1 MSLGRASFLAATIV
15 VVSASAATAK
25 PTAVTA
31 DVNLREAPATTSK
44 ILTLIP
50 KGSTVELATC
60 ANGWCQVTF
69 NGQQGYAISNN
80 LGMGPP
86 RSAVRRPPP
95 PQVYAGGPPP
105 GYPDGPVY
113 VGPPYPYPYPYPY
126 YGYYGYGPY
135 WGPRFGFGWRG
146 GWRRW

>member
-1 MSLGRASFLAATIV
+1 MFLGRASVLAATIV
-15 VVSASAATAK
+15 LAFAGAAFAK
-25 PTAVTA
+25 PTAVIA

-50 KGSTVELATC
+50 KGSTVEVASCT
-60 ANGWCQVTF
+60 NGWCQVSF
-69 NGQQGYAISNN
+69 NSQQGYAIATN

-86 RSAVRRPPP
+86 RTAVRRPP

-105 GYPDGPVY
+105 GYADEPVY
-113 VGPPYPYPYPYPY
+113 VGPPPPYPYY
-126 YGYYGYGPY
+126 YGYYGPYFGPRY
-135 WGPRFGFGWRG
+135 WGPRFGFGW